1 MVPFSRASLEP
12 PSVVYLDDGNQNYLV
27 KKKTE
32 DKWIDNIVLKDHFS
46 LVNLWKEN
54 LFPLCHGSQNL
65 KKDIIGIISE

>member
-32 DKWIDNIVLKDHFS
+32 DK
-46 LVNLWKEN
+46 
-54 LFPLCHGSQNL
+54 
-65 KKDIIGIISE
+65 